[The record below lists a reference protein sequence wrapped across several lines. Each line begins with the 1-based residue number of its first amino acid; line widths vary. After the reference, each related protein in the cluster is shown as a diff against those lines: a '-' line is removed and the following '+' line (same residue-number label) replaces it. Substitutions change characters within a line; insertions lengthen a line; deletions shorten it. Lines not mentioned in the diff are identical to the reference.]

1 MRIIITGATGRVG
14 SKIPQ
19 FIDHQVHQ
27 CVFALRNPSDKA
39 ASDGIESTLFDFS
52 LFDFSL
58 FDFSRPATYESALT
72 GADSL
77 FLMRP
82 PGVDDVDERL
92 KQVVDTAITANLQK
106 IVYLSV
112 LGAEKNKLL
121 PHRATEDY
129 IKSKGIAYTFLRASF
144 FMQNLSS
151 VHRTEI
157 KENHEIFVPAGN
169 GKTSFVDVRDVAA
182 VAAKA
187 LTEPGHERTAYA
199 LTGAE
204 ALNYYEVADIFS
216 EVLGRPITYAKPSLL
231 RFIIRQLR
239 DGTPLAF
246 VLVMGGIYTTARL
259 GIADELSTDVRDVL
273 MRSPIS
279 LRTFV
284 EDYRDCWAR

>member
-1 MRIIITGATGRVG
+1 MRIVITGATGRVG
-14 SKIPQ
+14 SQIPQ
-19 FIDHQVHQ
+19 FIDHQAHQ
-27 CVFALRNPSDKA
+27 CVLALRNPSDKE
-39 ASDGIESTLFDFS
+39 ASDDVESILFDFS
-52 LFDFSL
+52 LFDFSE
-58 FDFSRPATYESALT
+58 PATYESALA

-82 PGVDDVDERL
+82 PSVNDVDERL
-92 KQVVDTAITANLQK
+92 KQVVDVAIAANIQK

-129 IKSKGIAYTFLRASF
+129 IKSKDIAYTFLRASF

-151 VHRTEI
+151 VHRAEI
-157 KENHEIFVPAGN
+157 QENHEIFVPAGN
-169 GKTSFVDVRDVAA
+169 GKTSFIDARDVAA

-204 ALNYYEVADIFS
+204 ALNYYEVANTFS
-216 EVLGRPITYAKPSLL
+216 EVLGRPITYKKPSLF
-231 RFIIRQLR
+231 RFIFRQLR
-239 DGTPLAF
+239 DGTPLAYT
-246 VLVMGGIYTTARL
+246 LVMSGIYTTARL
-259 GIADELSTDVRDVL
+259 GIADRLSGDVRDVL

-279 LRTFV
+279 LRTFI
-284 EDYRDCWAR
+284 EDYQDCWI